1 MAKNKKNNDNNI
13 FYIALIVVLA
23 IVGFI
28 FGYDSNFYGGFR
40 TFINDTFGKEIKEVE
55 SLTDDVKV
63 YFLDVGEADAIL
75 IDSNGKYVLIDSGNN
90 EDGNN
95 LVSYMKEVGV
105 ERLEYVIGTH
115 AHEDHIGS
123 MSYIIKKFDIDHY
136 IMPST
141 KTDYNSY
148 TYTIKALDK
157 KEMGVEEP
165 KIDSII
171 KLDEVSCKYLY
182 YDNNEEDL
190 NNNSI
195 IMKCTFFNNSY
206 LFTGDTTS
214 DVEKMIFDKD
224 LKSDVLKI
232 AHHGSRYSSSAQF
245 LEKVNPKY
253 AIITCEEDNEY
264 GYPHKVTL
272 DKLNS
277 KNIKIFRTDYDGTII
292 STSDGNNISF
302 NTIKTNTN
310 G

>member
-1 MAKNKKNNDNNI
+1 MSRYRYYKNNNIIIRYLLLIIILFGMYYLDKYVINNDNN
-13 FYIALIVVLA
+13 
-23 IVGFI
+23 
-28 FGYDSNFYGGFR
+28 
-40 TFINDTFGKEIKEVE
+40 KEKTLKVT
-55 SLTDDVKV
+55 TDNKLKV
-63 YFLDVGEADAIL
+63 YFIDVGQGDSIL
-75 IDSNGKYVLIDSGNN
+75 LTINNHNMLIDSGNYN
-90 EDGNN
+90 DRFKLTNYFKSLGIN
-95 LVSYMKEVGV
+95 KFD
-105 ERLEYVIGTH
+105 YVIGTH

-123 MSYIIKKFDIDHY
+123 MSYIIKNFDIDHY

-148 TYTIKALDK
+148 IYTIKALNK
-157 KEMGVEEP
+157 KGMSVEEP
-165 KIDSII
+165 KIDSDI
-171 KLDEVSCKYLY
+171 KLDEVSCKFLY

-214 DVEKMIFDKD
+214 DVEHKILDKD

-232 AHHGSRYSSSAQF
+232 AHHGSRYSSSAHF
-245 LEKVNPKY
+245 LEMVNPEY
-253 AIITCEEDNEY
+253 AIITCEKNNEY

-277 KNIKIFRTDYDGTII
+277 KNIKIFRTDLDGTII

-302 NTIKTNTN
+302 ETIKTNTN

>member
-1 MAKNKKNNDNNI
+1 MSRYRNYKKNNNKIIRYLLLILILFGVYYLDKFIITNDN
-13 FYIALIVVLA
+13 LK
-23 IVGFI
+23 
-28 FGYDSNFYGGFR
+28 
-40 TFINDTFGKEIKEVE
+40 KENPVEVT
-55 SLTDDVKV
+55 TDNKLKV
-63 YFLDVGEADAIL
+63 YFIDVGQGDSIL
-75 IDSNGKYVLIDSGNN
+75 LTINNHNMLIDSGNYN
-90 EDGNN
+90 DRFKLTKYFKSLGIN
-95 LVSYMKEVGV
+95 KFD
-105 ERLEYVIGTH
+105 YVIGTH

-245 LEKVNPKY
+245 LEQVNPKY
-253 AIITCEEDNEY
+253 AIITCEEGNEY

>member
-1 MAKNKKNNDNNI
+1 MSRYRNYKNKNNIIIRYLLLIIILFGVYYLDKYIITNDNQKNE
-13 FYIALIVVLA
+13 
-23 IVGFI
+23 
-28 FGYDSNFYGGFR
+28 N
-40 TFINDTFGKEIKEVE
+40 T
-55 SLTDDVKV
+55 VKV
-63 YFLDVGEADAIL
+63 TTDNKLKVYYIDVGQGDSIL
-75 IDSNGKYVLIDSGNN
+75 LSINNHNMLIDSGNYN
-90 EDGNN
+90 DRFKLTKYFKN
-95 LVSYMKEVGV
+95 LGINKFDYF
-105 ERLEYVIGTH
+105 IGTH

-123 MSYIIKKFDIDHY
+123 MSYIIKNFDIDHY

-148 TYTIKALDK
+148 TYAIKALDK
-157 KEMGVEEP
+157 KGMSVEEP

-195 IMKCTFFNNSY
+195 IMKCTFFNNSF

-214 DVEKMIFDKD
+214 DVEKMILDKD

-232 AHHGSRYSSSAQF
+232 AHHGSKYSSSAQF

-253 AIITCEEDNEY
+253 AIITCEKDNEY

-272 DKLNS
+272 DKLS
-277 KNIKIFRTDYDGTII
+277 KLNVKVFRTDYDSTII

-302 NTIKTNTN
+302 ETIKTNTN